1 MWISDEWKDY
11 GVLDTANGDKL
22 EKFGD
27 YLFIRPDPQII
38 WPKKIDSAMWS
49 KANAKYLRSRK
60 GGGEWNF
67 LKGKLPE
74 KWTISYK
81 DLKFVIKPTG
91 FKHMGLFPEQAA
103 NWDFI
108 TERIKKE
115 NRKIKVLNLFG
126 YTGGATVAALKAGA
140 SVCHVDASKGIM
152 AWCRENVEL
161 NGLAGDRIRYIVDDA
176 AKFVAREIKRGN
188 KYDAVIMDPPSYG
201 RGPGGEVWTL
211 EDKIYSLTE
220 LLCDVLSDNPAFFIV
235 NSYTTGL
242 APSVIGNILKM
253 TVGDKFGG
261 SVEAGELALPVG
273 DSGYVLPC
281 GSTARWTAG
290 ND

>member
-11 GVLDTANGDKL
+11 KVLDTADGDKL

-27 YLFIRPDPQII
+27 YVFIRPDPQII
-38 WPKKIDSAMWS
+38 WPKKINPALWN

-108 TERIKKE
+108 TEQIKKE

-176 AKFVAREIKRGN
+176 AKFVGREIKRGN

-220 LLCDVLSDNPAFFIV
+220 LLSDVLSDNPAFFII

-253 TVGDKFGG
+253 TVGEKHGG
-261 SVEAGELALPVG
+261 TVEAGELALPVG
-273 DSGYVLPC
+273 ESDYVLPC
-281 GSTARWTAG
+281 GSTARWVAG
-290 ND
+290 NE

>member
-1 MWISDEWKDY
+1 MWLSDEWKDY
-11 GVLDTANGDKL
+11 EVLDTADGDKL
-22 EKFGD
+22 ERWGEYF
-27 YLFIRPDPQII
+27 FIRPDPQII
-38 WPKKIDSAMWS
+38 WPKKINPSMWN
-49 KANAKYLRSRK
+49 KANAKYQRSRK
-60 GGGEWNF
+60 GGGEWNY

-74 KWTISYK
+74 KWNITYK

-91 FKHMGLFPEQAA
+91 FKHMGIFPEQAA

-108 TERIKKE
+108 QDKIKSE

-126 YTGGATVAALKAGA
+126 YTGGATLAALKAGA

-152 AWCRENVEL
+152 AWCKENVEL
-161 NGLAGDRIRYIVDDA
+161 NGLSGDRIRYIVDDA

-211 EDKIYSLTE
+211 EDKIYSLTS
-220 LLCDVLSDNPAFFIV
+220 LLSEVLSDNPSFFII

-253 TVGDKFGG
+253 TVMDKFGG
-261 SVEAGELALPVG
+261 EVEAGELALPVG
-273 DSGYVLPC
+273 TSEYVLPC
-281 GSTARWTAG
+281 GSTARWV
-290 ND
+290 NKK

>member
-1 MWISDEWKDY
+1 MWVSNEWKDY
-11 GVLDTANGDKL
+11 EVIDTADGDKL
-22 EKFGD
+22 ERWGSYF
-27 YLFIRPDPQII
+27 FIRPDPQII
-38 WPKKIDSAMWS
+38 WPKKIAPALW
-49 KANAKYLRSRK
+49 KNANAKYLRSKK
-60 GGGEWNF
+60 GGGEWSY

-74 KWTISYK
+74 KWTVSYK

-91 FKHMGLFPEQAA
+91 FKHMGIFPEQAV

-108 TERIKKE
+108 SERIKGE

-152 AWCRENVEL
+152 AWCKENVEL
-161 NGLAGDRIRYIVDDA
+161 NGLSGDRIRYIVDDA

-211 EDKIYSLTE
+211 EDKIYSLTG
-220 LLCDVLSDNPAFFIV
+220 LLTGVLSEKPSFFII

-253 TVGDKFGG
+253 TVRDKFGG
-261 SVEAGELALPVG
+261 KVEAGELALPVG
-273 DSGYVLPC
+273 ASDCVLPC
-281 GSTARWTAG
+281 GSAARWTKE
-290 ND
+290 D